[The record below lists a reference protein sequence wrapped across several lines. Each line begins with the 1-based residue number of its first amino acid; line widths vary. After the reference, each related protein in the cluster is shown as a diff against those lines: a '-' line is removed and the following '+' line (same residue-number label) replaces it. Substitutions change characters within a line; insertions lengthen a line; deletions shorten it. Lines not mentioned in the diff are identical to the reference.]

1 MSQYFLKN
9 IELILWGIIQRSNL
23 NTTLNYS
30 ENIQYNNEYALV
42 GKCDILCSVV
52 AFRRVCIYQQ

>member
-30 ENIQYNNEYALV
+30 ENIQYKNEYDFV
-42 GKCDILCSVV
+42 GEWHILCSVIT
-52 AFRRVCIYQQ
+52 FRRIRIYQQ